1 MRVVN
6 SFCYPERLTLDP
18 MKNTTDPDP
27 GVVIPDAILF
37 RLLIPDPIYLVT
49 TLLIGQKPEFYLR
62 NRNHLPRVSIEL

>member
-1 MRVVN
+1 MN

-18 MKNTTDPDP
+18 MKNTADPDR

-49 TLLIGQKPEFYLR
+49 TLLIGQKPVFYLT
-62 NRNHLPRVSIEL
+62 NRNHVPRVSIEF